1 MLLVI
6 ESKKYKKSLKIYAR
20 HNNFSLLELEKA
32 IMLIQKGVPLD
43 LKYRDHK
50 LKGKLEGV
58 RECHIYPN
66 VLLLYKILEKELVLM
81 LVDIGSH
88 SKLKLTQ

>member
-6 ESKKYKKSLKIYAR
+6 ESKKYKKSLELYLR
-20 HNNFSLLELEKA
+20 HKSFSISKLEK
-32 IMLIQKGVPLD
+32 IITLIQKQVPLEPA
-43 LKYRDHK
+43 YRDHK
-50 LKGKLEGV
+50 LKGKLEGT

-66 VLLLYKILEKELVLM
+66 ILLMYKILEKELVLI

-88 SKLKLTQ
+88 PKLL

>member
-1 MLLVI
+1 MLSVI
-6 ESKKYKKSLKIYAR
+6 ESKKYQKSLKIYVR
-20 HNNFSLLELEKA
+20 HKSFSIAKLEK
-32 IMLIQKGVPLD
+32 IIILIQKQTPLD
-43 LKYRDHK
+43 PKYRDHK

-66 VLLLYKILEKELVLM
+66 VLLIYKILEKELVLL

-88 SKLKLTQ
+88 PKLLE

>member
-6 ESKKYKKSLKIYAR
+6 ESKKYKKSLELYLR
-20 HNNFSLLELEKA
+20 HKSFSISKLEK
-32 IMLIQKGVPLD
+32 IITLIQKQVPLEPA
-43 LKYRDHK
+43 YRDHK
-50 LKGKLEGV
+50 LKGKLEGT

-66 VLLLYKILEKELVLM
+66 ILLMYEILEKELVLI

-88 SKLKLTQ
+88 PKLL